1 MTILI
6 NASKEKAGGGIQVS
20 DSICTTLNLFQQHQF
35 IVVVSEKMKSTYAK
49 IHSYPNVKAYIHTF
63 KDSLFTLATGRYKYL
78 DDLVEKNKVT
88 AVLTVFG
95 PARWKPK
102 VKHLCGF
109 ARAHLV
115 MDESPFFSRLTYMK
129 RLKEKIECYVVGYFF
144 NRNKPKYF
152 YSENSDISLRVEKY
166 FKNSKCFTV
175 TNYYNQ
181 VFDEKKEWLVH
192 TLPPFNGVTILT
204 ISSYYPHKNLEISID
219 IAKYL
224 KKKYPEFKFRFVF
237 TIDKKDFKDFDESVN
252 DHFCFIGTV
261 RVNEC
266 PSLYEQCDIA
276 FQPTLLECFTATYPE
291 SMRMRRPIV
300 TTDMGFAKSQCGE
313 AACYYSAVDPISAA
327 EAIYKVATDKEYA
340 SELTNKGEKQLHQ
353 FDDYLTRTRK
363 LIKILEEIQS

>member
-1 MTILI
+1 MIILI

-20 DSICTTLNLFQQHQF
+20 DSICATLNLFQQHQF
-35 IVVVSEKMKSTYAK
+35 VVVLSEMMKTTYDK
-49 IHSYPNVKAYIHTF
+49 IQSYPNVKAYSHTF
-63 KDSLFTLATGRYKYL
+63 KDSFFTFATGRYKFL
-78 DDLVEKNKVT
+78 DDLVEKFNVN

-102 VKHLCGF
+102 VTHLCGF
-109 ARAHLV
+109 ARAQLV
-115 MDESPFFSRLTYMK
+115 MGESPYFAKLS
-129 RLKEKIECYVVGYFF
+129 FF
-144 NRNKPKYF
+144 NRFKENLNSKILGFFYNRNVPKYF
-152 YSENSDISLRVEKY
+152 YSENPDISLRVEKY

-181 VFDEKKEWLVH
+181 VFDNKSEWIQH
-192 TLPPFNGVTILT
+192 PLPAFEGVTILT
-204 ISSYYPHKNLEISID
+204 ISSYYLHKNLEISID
-219 IAKYL
+219 IAHYL
-224 KKKYPEFKFRFVF
+224 KNKYPEFKFRFVF
-237 TIDKKDFKDFDESVN
+237 TIEKEKFKNIDNSIEE
-252 DHFCFIGTV
+252 HFCFIGPVTIS
-261 RVNEC
+261 EC

-291 SMRMRRPIV
+291 AMRMRCPIV

-313 AACYYSAVDPISAA
+313 AACYYSAVDPKSAA